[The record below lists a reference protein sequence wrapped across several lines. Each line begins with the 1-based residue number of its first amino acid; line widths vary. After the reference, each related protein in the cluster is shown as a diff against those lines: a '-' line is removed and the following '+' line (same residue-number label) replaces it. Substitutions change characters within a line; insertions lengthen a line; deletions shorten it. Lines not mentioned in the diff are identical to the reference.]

1 MVVCHSFLTNIF
13 ALEKK
18 TFLDI
23 IKINLGGA
31 CTHFRTNNIKTEK
44 AEKDTIIVE
53 NTILSV

>member
-1 MVVCHSFLTNIF
+1 MFLV
-13 ALEKK
+13 
-18 TFLDI
+18 I

-31 CTHFRTNNIKTEK
+31 CTHFRTNNTKTEK

>member
-1 MVVCHSFLTNIF
+1 MSLV
-13 ALEKK
+13 
-18 TFLDI
+18 I

-31 CTHFRTNNIKTEK
+31 CTHFQKNNTKTEK